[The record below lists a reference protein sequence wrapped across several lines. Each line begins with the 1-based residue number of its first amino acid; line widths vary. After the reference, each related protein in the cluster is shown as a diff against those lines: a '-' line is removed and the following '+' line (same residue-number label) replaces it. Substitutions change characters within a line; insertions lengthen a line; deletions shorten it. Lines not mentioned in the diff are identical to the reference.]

1 MLKKGLFAVV
11 FFALL
16 SIPFLLTRDAKSYT
30 EEMTPC
36 TVKVAGEKL
45 DARCGSIT
53 VPENRADANSR
64 ALTLP
69 ITQILATGEATN
81 DPIFYLAGGP
91 GMSNL
96 GFKPPLALLENQD
109 LVMVGYRGVDGPVS
123 LHCSEMETA
132 VKGID
137 NQLFSP
143 AAAAGVRDA
152 AAACGQRL
160 QSEGVDLDGYTIP
173 EVVMDMEAVRNKLGY
188 GRIHLLSESYG
199 TRVAQIYTQMAPD
212 SLHRVVMIGVNTPGD
227 FVWEPE
233 LIDSQ
238 LGQYG
243 ALCAADD
250 YCQTQTED
258 LVELMRSVN
267 HNMPTQW
274 LGVTISSDKVKAM
287 SFVLLFHPST
297 AAYVFDAYLAANQG
311 DASGLA
317 LLSLA
322 YDMAMPKL
330 TVWGEFLSKGFS
342 VDFDPNR
349 DYTELANPDSVMG
362 SPLAQLIWA
371 GADQWPMDTI
381 PEAYQQV
388 RPSSVETLLVSGDID
403 FSTPIENATENL
415 LPSLEKGEQVVLKN
429 MGHVNDVWHA
439 QPAATEHLLTHYYAT
454 GEVDDSLYVEQEIDF
469 ATGLIS
475 LPNIAKMMIGFAILL
490 VLMLLGIVIF
500 IVRKIRRRGA

>member
-1 MLKKGLFAVV
+1 MLKKGLFIVIM
-11 FFALL
+11 ALL

-45 DARCGSIT
+45 DARCGSIQ

-64 ALTLP
+64 TLTLP
-69 ITQILATGEATN
+69 ITQILATAQASAE
-81 DPIFYLAGGP
+81 PIFYLAGGP

-96 GFKPPLALLENQD
+96 GFKPPLALLENHD
-109 LVMVGYRGVDGPVS
+109 VVLVGYRGVDGPIS

-173 EVVMDMEAVRNKLGY
+173 EVVMDMEAARNKLGY

-199 TRVAQIYTQMAPD
+199 TRVAQIYAQMAPD

-243 ALCAADD
+243 ALCAADA

-267 HNMPTQW
+267 HNMPSQW
-274 LGVTISSDKVKAM
+274 LGVTISPDKVKAM
-287 SFVLLFHPST
+287 SFVLLFHPNT
-297 AAYVFDAYLAANQG
+297 AVYIFDAYVAASNG

-330 TVWGEFLSKGFS
+330 TVWGEFLAKGFS
-342 VDFDPNR
+342 ADFDPNR

-388 RPSSVETLLVSGDID
+388 QPSSVETLLVSGDID
-403 FSTPIENATENL
+403 FSTPIENGTEKL
-415 LPSLEKGEQVVLKN
+415 LPSLEKGDQVVLKN

-439 QPAATEHLLTHYYAT
+439 QPAATERLLTHYYAT
-454 GEVDDSLYVEQEIDF
+454 GEVDDSLYVEQEIEF

-475 LPNIAKMMIGFAILL
+475 LPNVAKGLLGVGLILL
-490 VLMLLGIVIF
+490 IVFIGIVVLV
-500 IVRKIRRRGA
+500 VRKRRHRGV